1 MLASIATA
9 TKFGHIRAGLGS
21 SVASGRD
28 ILYFKKATSRT
39 ADMDHAVVTGN
50 LTRDLMQ
57 VKQHAEEMRRRDEQ
71 LARKG

>member
-9 TKFGHIRAGLGS
+9 TKFGHIRAGLWGAAWRV
-21 SVASGRD
+21 VAT
-28 ILYFKKATSRT
+28 YFKKATSRT